1 MDRRS
6 SFLFLDLLLDFRNLD
21 LFLEQTNNIRYVIM
35 YDNIFCLCL
44 RTFHLNYLALIFN
57 LLRNIRSKI
66 KYFIYIN
73 LKCFYFLT
81 RMVFKFYSNYMEH
94 IFYIWANKIEIVNP
108 CKSSLAYINYFPH
121 LYDKKPLPRMRCQKS
136 PFFG

>member
-1 MDRRS
+1 MDRRG
-6 SFLFLDLLLDFRNLD
+6 SFLLLDLLFDFRNLD
-21 LFLEQTNNIRYVIM
+21 LFLEQTNNIRYVIL
-35 YDNIFCLCL
+35 YDNIFYLCL
-44 RTFHLNYLALIFN
+44 RNYYINYLALIFN
-57 LLRNIRSKI
+57 LSRNIRSKI

-73 LKCFYFLT
+73 LKCFCFLT

-94 IFYIWANKIEIVNP
+94 IFYIWAYKIKIGKP
-108 CKSSLAYINYFPH
+108 CYCSLAYFNSIPL